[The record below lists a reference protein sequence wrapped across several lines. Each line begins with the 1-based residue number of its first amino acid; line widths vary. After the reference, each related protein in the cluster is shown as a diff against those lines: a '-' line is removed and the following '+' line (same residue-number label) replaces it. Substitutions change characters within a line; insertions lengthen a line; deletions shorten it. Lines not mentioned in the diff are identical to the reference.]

1 MTTFKYPF
9 EAANGS
15 LVLTTDELKKVP
27 EVIKHVLQTQFEE
40 RVMNVEFGIDAA
52 EFNVLYDLPKF
63 LRSLE
68 ESLTTVLAAYGDVSI
83 RLVGYADDSGEIP
96 VTCYWDVD
104 EDFGTVEVTL

>member
-9 EAANGS
+9 EALNGS
-15 LVLTTDELKKVP
+15 LVLTSDELKKIP

-40 RVMNVEFGIDAA
+40 RVMNVEFGVAAA
-52 EFNVLYDLPKF
+52 EFNTMYDLPKF

-68 ESLTTVLAAYGDVSI
+68 SSLEIVLAVYGEVSI
-83 RLVGYADDSGEIP
+83 RLVGYAEDSGEIP
-96 VTCYWDVD
+96 ITCYWDVD